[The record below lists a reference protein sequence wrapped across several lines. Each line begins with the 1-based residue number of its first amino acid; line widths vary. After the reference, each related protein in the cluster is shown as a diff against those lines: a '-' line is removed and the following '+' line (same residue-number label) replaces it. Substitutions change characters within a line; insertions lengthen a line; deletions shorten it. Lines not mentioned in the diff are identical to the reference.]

1 VQSSLTRSWLF
12 AKSLRLGRS
21 DPHKHIQI
29 DCCKNQNY
37 KWERVVL
44 PPDYLNSIKPSD
56 TLNFCLQ
63 PVKGKFC
70 SEDNLNHRVFSVI
83 SSNDSTLYV
92 GSAGGINKS
101 TDNGISWEKFTRT
114 NQLYPISGNFVVALG
129 YNNYDKTVWG
139 ATWKAQGQTEFY
151 GVSSSTDGGETWQ
164 TFLDD
169 EKAHNLGFKFD
180 NVIVPTD
187 NGAFRTRNKGLTW
200 ILPNSIIDEQSKLA
214 LTTNEFYSAASQGN
228 DVWLGSADGLTKIT
242 EIPGTIWDGEW
253 KVYFASIPLESKDEA
268 YVFPNPF
275 SPKVDEGLKF
285 KYTTEGITVDVTIRI
300 YDFAMNYVRTLI
312 QNAPRNISTDI
323 ERVTWDGRDDA
334 GSIVTNG
341 VYFYRIEIGD
351 RDPLYGKI
359 IVLQ

>member
-1 VQSSLTRSWLF
+1 M
-12 AKSLRLGRS
+12 A
-21 DPHKHIQI
+21 
-29 DCCKNQNY
+29 
-37 KWERVVL
+37 
-44 PPDYLNSIKPSD
+44 
-56 TLNFCLQ
+56 LNFAFDLSSSA
-63 PVKGKFC
+63 GKL
-70 SEDNLNHRVFSVI
+70 ETRENLNHRVFSVYAGDDTTI
-83 SSNDSTLYV
+83 WV
-92 GSAGGINKS
+92 GTAGGINKS
-101 TDNGISWEKFTRT
+101 TDNGISWKKFTHT
-114 NQLYPISGNFVVALG
+114 NQTFPISGNFVVALG
-129 YNNYDKTVWG
+129 YNSYDKTVWG
-139 ATWKAQGQTEFY
+139 ATWKAQSQTEFY
-151 GVSSSTDGGETWQ
+151 GVSSSSDGGETWQ
-164 TFLDD
+164 TFLED

-285 KYTTEGITVDVTIRI
+285 KYTTEGITLNVTIRI

-359 IVLQ
+359 IVMQ